1 MFSKKN
7 IKLCHEIVET
17 KLQSF
22 GMPCGGRCYDTDA
35 HLCKKKFSIDA
46 DIEKKKVELRTLNFL
61 KERFWFDVRL
71 AMSC

>member
-46 DIEKKKVELRTLNFL
+46 DIEKKSRAKELELF
-61 KERFWFDVRL
+61 EREVL
-71 AMSC
+71 V